1 MDNSTAKILPPTP
14 EELEA
19 AGRELFDELVK
30 TEKQPLHAMK
40 DIDTVFAGL
49 DARFSAKVQSRNN

>member
-1 MDNSTAKILPPTP
+1 MDDSTARILPPTP

-19 AGRELFDELVK
+19 AGQELYNELVK
-30 TEKQPLHAMK
+30 TEKQPLHTMK

-49 DARFSAKVQSRNN
+49 DARFNAKVQT